1 MLVWYRNCILKV
13 LLPNSNL
20 EDAYENLDKR
30 KNLSFYATIAYF
42 EQHAENKTT
51 PEGFEPAI
59 F

>member
-20 EDAYENLDKR
+20 EDTYENLDKR

-42 EQHAENKTT
+42 EQHAANKTT